1 MIVVNDVSSHYS
13 LSFIERHY
21 YPVRKF
27 NIMANFPTFRIR
39 TRRKYYR
46 LIFTGIMALMMSLI
60 ISSALLLVKVGFVDG
75 FFMELMHSWGLA
87 FVFAWPS
94 AYICAY
100 LVQEHVL
107 SRIEFY

>member
-1 MIVVNDVSSHYS
+1 MLIQLFKHDANCVGLH
-13 LSFIERHY
+13 
-21 YPVRKF
+21 
-27 NIMANFPTFRIR
+27 NIMAETSTFKIR

-46 LIFTGIMALMMSLI
+46 LIFTGLMALMMSLI
-60 ISSALLLVKVGFVDG
+60 ISTALILVKVGFIDG
-75 FFMELMHSWGLA
+75 FFTELLHSWGLA
-87 FVFAWPS
+87 FIFAWPS

>member
-1 MIVVNDVSSHYS
+1 MTDT
-13 LSFIERHY
+13 R
-21 YPVRKF
+21 
-27 NIMANFPTFRIR
+27 TFKLR

-46 LIFTGIMALMMSLI
+46 LIFTGLMALMMSLI
-60 ISSALLLVKVGFVDG
+60 ISSALILVKVGFIDG
-75 FFMELMHSWGLA
+75 FFIELMHSWVLA

>member
-1 MIVVNDVSSHYS
+1 
-13 LSFIERHY
+13 
-21 YPVRKF
+21 
-27 NIMANFPTFRIR
+27 MAEFPTIRIR

-46 LIFTGIMALMMSLI
+46 LIFTGLMAMMMSLI
-60 ISSALLLVKVGFVDG
+60 ISAALIIVKTGIHDGFV
-75 FFMELMHSWGLA
+75 MTLLHSWGLA
-87 FVFAWPS
+87 FLFAWPS

>member
-1 MIVVNDVSSHYS
+1 MYPIRRND
-13 LSFIERHY
+13 Y
-21 YPVRKF
+21 YAGQLKT
-27 NIMANFPTFRIR
+27 MAKLPTIRIR

-46 LIFTGIMALMMSLI
+46 LIFTGLMAMMMSLI
-60 ISSALLLVKVGFVDG
+60 ISTALLVVKQGFIDG

-87 FVFAWPS
+87 FMFAWPS

>member
-1 MIVVNDVSSHYS
+1 MTT
-13 LSFIERHY
+13 L
-21 YPVRKF
+21 
-27 NIMANFPTFRIR
+27 PTLKIR

-46 LIFTGIMALMMSLI
+46 LIFTGLMALMMSLI
-60 ISSALLLVKVGFVDG
+60 ISTALILVKVGYSDH
-75 FFMELMHSWGLA
+75 FFADLMSSWGLA

-100 LVQEHVL
+100 LIQEHVL

>member
-1 MIVVNDVSSHYS
+1 MTDT
-13 LSFIERHY
+13 R
-21 YPVRKF
+21 
-27 NIMANFPTFRIR
+27 TFKLR

-46 LIFTGIMALMMSLI
+46 LIFTGLMALMMSLI

-75 FFMELMHSWGLA
+75 FFMELMHSWVLA

-107 SRIEFY
+107 SRIDFY

>member
-1 MIVVNDVSSHYS
+1 MTDT
-13 LSFIERHY
+13 R
-21 YPVRKF
+21 
-27 NIMANFPTFRIR
+27 TFKLR

-46 LIFTGIMALMMSLI
+46 LIFTGLMAMMMSLI
-60 ISSALLLVKVGFVDG
+60 ISSALILVKVGFIDG
-75 FFMELMHSWGLA
+75 FFIELLHSWVLA

>member
-1 MIVVNDVSSHYS
+1 
-13 LSFIERHY
+13 
-21 YPVRKF
+21 
-27 NIMANFPTFRIR
+27 MANFPIIRIR

-46 LIFTGIMALMMSLI
+46 LIFTGLMAMMMSLI
-60 ISSALLLVKVGFVDG
+60 ISAALILVKAGYSDH
-75 FFMELMHSWGLA
+75 FFSDLLGSWSLA

-100 LVQEHVL
+100 LIQEHVL